1 MHALINPCIRY
12 YGTVP
17 MSLCLILSLFVSAG
31 KKIVAQFIAET
42 TYHVKFPAAL
52 AAVVPLKT
60 TS

>member
-1 MHALINPCIRY
+1 MTLW
-12 YGTVP
+12 
-17 MSLCLILSLFVSAG
+17 LILSHFISAG

-42 TYHVKFPAAL
+42 TYHIKFPAAL